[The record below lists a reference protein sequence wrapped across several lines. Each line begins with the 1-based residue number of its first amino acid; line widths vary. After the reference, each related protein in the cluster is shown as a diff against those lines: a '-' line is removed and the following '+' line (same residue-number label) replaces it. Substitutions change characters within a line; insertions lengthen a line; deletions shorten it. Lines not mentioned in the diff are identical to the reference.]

1 MVSPSESEL
10 DRMTRRLR
18 GPEAVAQASDAAR
31 AFGNAQ
37 WLAED
42 ELARL
47 CIVIE
52 ELVSNLYDHGGVTE
66 RDEVELNLVSEPEG
80 IRVVI
85 VDPGVPFDP
94 WEMPQR
100 ADIPDRGGG
109 AGIGIIRAWAQSI
122 DYRRTD
128 QGNRLELLLPLHWE
142 G

>member
-1 MVSPSESEL
+1 MSPRESEL
-10 DRMTRRLR
+10 DSMTCRLS
-18 GPEAVAQASDAAR
+18 GPKAVSHASDAAR
-31 AFGNAQ
+31 AFGKAQ
-37 WLAED
+37 WLADD

-52 ELVSNLYDHGGVTE
+52 ELVANLYDHGGVTE
-66 RDEVELNLVSEPEG
+66 RDEVELSLISDPEG
-80 IRVVI
+80 IRVII

-100 ADIPDRGGG
+100 ADMPDRGGG

-122 DYRRTD
+122 DYRATD
-128 QGNRLELLLPLHWE
+128 LGNRLELLLPLHWE